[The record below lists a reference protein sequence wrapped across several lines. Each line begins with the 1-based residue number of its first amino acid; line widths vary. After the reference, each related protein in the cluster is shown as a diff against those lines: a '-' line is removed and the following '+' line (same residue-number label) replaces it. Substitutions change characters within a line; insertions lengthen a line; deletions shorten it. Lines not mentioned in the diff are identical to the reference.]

1 METGLGWDR
10 GMNES
15 GGVCGQRAGRK
26 NPLLV
31 KGKQCDSSRQSVM
44 FSNEIQF

>member
-15 GGVCGQRAGRK
+15 GGVCGQRADKK
-26 NPLLV
+26 NPLIV